1 MVVKGATRDLLRKFA
16 GGQPLGQRRS
26 AGLTMQEYAMLLSNL
41 RDPELSSIAA
51 LCEASLCQNVV
62 ASGGLLAGAHGAY
75 REMVFNLG
83 TTAPACS
90 LLPTL
95 ARQVV
100 EGVLLSGSCT
110 PSVLVQLV
118 NTAPVLGR
126 YLIAALK
133 LDGGISLNT
142 KALLE
147 LLLLK
152 SEAAYQS
159 HVVQQR
165 GRPVTSTQ
173 PDLLMHAAADT
184 TTQLR
189 SATLPDDANS
199 PSTSEYHF
207 ANCECRA
214 GYCAESTCM
223 LFCV

>member
-1 MVVKGATRDLLRKFA
+1 
-16 GGQPLGQRRS
+16 
-26 AGLTMQEYAMLLSNL
+26 MLLSNL
-41 RDPELSSIAA
+41 RDSELSSIAA
-51 LCEASLCQNVV
+51 LCEASVSQNV
-62 ASGGLLAGAHGAY
+62 ATSGSLLGAHGAY

-95 ARQVV
+95 AREVV

-133 LDGGISLNT
+133 LDGGITYNT

-152 SEAAYQS
+152 SEAAYQA

-165 GRPVTSTQ
+165 GRPVPSTQ
-173 PDLLMHAAADT
+173 PDLMMPAAADT

-189 SATLPDDANS
+189 SATLSDDANS
-199 PSTSEYHF
+199 TTTGEYHF

-214 GYCAESTCM
+214 GYCAHPLVCYSACSGARM
-223 LFCV
+223 VD